1 MKIGILTWLHN
12 GNYGSILQAY
22 ALQKALRNQGY
33 QTENIDYAPSTVK
46 KVENLIKNKNSL
58 KLFLEKWDAYCA
70 KKVAGSPRELSEKQK
85 KFDDFRENY
94 INITRRYSSPK
105 EVATI
110 DGEFD
115 AYICGSDQIW
125 SPVLLNPVFYFDFL
139 SDTERKIAYACSFG
153 VSSIKG
159 KKATKITNYLNRFD
173 YISVRESS
181 GCEIVKNL
189 TGKVV
194 PVMPDPTLLLQRTDW
209 DKVSK
214 YNLNLNKYIFCYF
227 LSWNEDYWKY
237 VENVSQQLGYQIVIV
252 PSVKQT
258 YQVDAK
264 ILKNIGPEEWVG
276 LVKNASYVITDS
288 FHGTVFSIIYNKPF
302 TVLKRFSDDNP
313 RSQNSRIYTLLEH
326 YNLTN
331 RLGINTD
338 IFNLQEYT
346 KVNSQVEYDRR
357 YALEWLNNVL
367 KVEKVEDIPHANC
380 NGCGLCSV
388 VCPKQCI
395 EMKEKPDGFL
405 YPHVNKKDCIGC
417 GLCIKKCPEY
427 GFIAREKV
435 KQVYAAK
442 TRDRKLITEST
453 SGGIFGELAKSILDT
468 GGVVYGAAYVDV
480 DVVRHQRISNI
491 SELYKLNGSKYVQS
505 EISSVYPMIKEDL
518 LSSKNVLFSGTGCQ
532 IAAIRNYL
540 PKDFNNLICVE
551 VVCHGVPA
559 PGLFKKYIKWLSQ
572 KGNAPVLKYQ
582 FRSKCERPTGEH
594 SKYYYETSKGF
605 NSGYSYED
613 PYYGSFLCGS
623 ILRNSCYKCNFKGR
637 LRSGD
642 ITIGDFWGIE
652 KTNSKINTDSG
663 ISLVMINTE
672 KGNRMFEPLKNRL
685 DLYKSSFEEA
695 EKFNPSISHSTAS
708 KKRISIDCTKEDVID
723 TQLSVNSSIK
733 NRIKNRLPW
742 RVKKIL
748 KRIL

>member
-12 GNYGSILQAY
+12 GNYGSVLQAY

-85 KFDDFRENY
+85 KFEDFRENY

-110 DGEFD
+110 DGEYD

-194 PVMPDPTLLLQRTDW
+194 PVMSDPTLLLQRTDW

-252 PSVKQT
+252 PSVKET

-613 PYYGSFLCGS
+613 QYYGSFLCGS
-623 ILRNSCYKCNFKGR
+623 ILRNSCYKCSYKGR

-672 KGNRMFEPLKNRL
+672 KGNRMFELLKNRL
-685 DLYKSSFEEA
+685 DLYESSFEEA
-695 EKFNPSISHSTAS
+695 QKFNPSISHSTAS

-723 TQLSVNSSIK
+723 TQLSVTCSIK
-733 NRIKNRLPW
+733 NKIKNRLPW

>member
-85 KFDDFRENY
+85 KFEDFRENY

-110 DGEFD
+110 DDEYD

>member
-94 INITRRYSSPK
+94 INITQQYSSPK

>member
-85 KFDDFRENY
+85 KFEDFRENY

-264 ILKNIGPEEWVG
+264 ILKNIGPEEWIG

-417 GLCIKKCPEY
+417 GLCVKKCPEY

>member
-12 GNYGSILQAY
+12 GNYGSVLQAY

-85 KFDDFRENY
+85 KFEDFRENY

-110 DGEFD
+110 DGEYD

-194 PVMPDPTLLLQRTDW
+194 PVMSDPTLLLQRTDW

-252 PSVKQT
+252 PSVKET

-623 ILRNSCYKCNFKGR
+623 ILRNSCYKCSYKGR

-672 KGNRMFEPLKNRL
+672 KGNRMFELLKNRL
-685 DLYKSSFEEA
+685 DLYESSFEEA
-695 EKFNPSISHSTAS
+695 QKFNPSISHSTAS

-723 TQLSVNSSIK
+723 TQLSVTCSIK
-733 NRIKNRLPW
+733 NKIKNRLPW

>member
-33 QTENIDYAPSTVK
+33 QTENIDYAPSAVK

-110 DGEFD
+110 DGEYD

-181 GCEIVKNL
+181 GCEIVKKL
-189 TGKVV
+189 TSKVV
-194 PVMPDPTLLLQRTDW
+194 PVMPDPTLLLRRTDW

-331 RLGINTD
+331 RLGINTN

-346 KVNSQVEYDRR
+346 KVNFQVEYDRR

-417 GLCIKKCPEY
+417 GICIKKCPEY

-540 PKDFNNLICVE
+540 PKDFNNLFCVE

-594 SKYYYETSKGF
+594 SKYYYETSKGL

>member
-33 QTENIDYAPSTVK
+33 QTENIDYAPSNVK

-85 KFDDFRENY
+85 KFEDFRENY

-110 DGEFD
+110 DGEYD

-623 ILRNSCYKCNFKGR
+623 ILRNSCYKCSYKGR

-685 DLYKSSFEEA
+685 DLYESSFEEA
-695 EKFNPSISHSTAS
+695 QKFNPSISHSTAS

-723 TQLSVNSSIK
+723 TQLSVTCSIK
-733 NRIKNRLPW
+733 NKIKNRLPW

>member
-12 GNYGSILQAY
+12 GNYGSVLQAY

-85 KFDDFRENY
+85 KFEDFRENY

-110 DGEFD
+110 DGEYD

-395 EMKEKPDGFL
+395 EMKEKPNGFL
-405 YPHVNKKDCIGC
+405 YPNVNKKDCIGC

-427 GFIAREKV
+427 GIIAREKV

-623 ILRNSCYKCNFKGR
+623 ILRNSCYKCSYKGR

-672 KGNRMFEPLKNRL
+672 KGNSMFEPLKNRL
-685 DLYKSSFEEA
+685 DLYESSFEEA
-695 EKFNPSISHSTAS
+695 QKFNPSISHSTAS

-723 TQLSVNSSIK
+723 TQLSVTCSIK
-733 NRIKNRLPW
+733 NKIKNRLPW

>member
-85 KFDDFRENY
+85 KFEDFRENY

-110 DGEFD
+110 DDEYD

-417 GLCIKKCPEY
+417 GLCVKKCPEY

-642 ITIGDFWGIE
+642 ITLGDFWGIE

-685 DLYKSSFEEA
+685 DLYESSFEEA

-708 KKRISIDCTKEDVID
+708 KKRIAIDCTKEDVID

>member
-94 INITRRYSSPK
+94 INITQRYSSPK

-181 GCEIVKNL
+181 GCEIVKSL
-189 TGKVV
+189 TGNVV

-214 YNLNLNKYIFCYF
+214 YNLNLNNYIFCYF
-227 LSWNEDYWKY
+227 LSWNEEYWKY

-258 YQVDAK
+258 YQVNAK

-276 LVKNASYVITDS
+276 LVKNANYVITDS

-357 YALEWLNNVL
+357 YALEWLNKVL

-417 GLCIKKCPEY
+417 GLCVKKCPEY

>member
-33 QTENIDYAPSTVK
+33 QTENIDYAPSNVK

-85 KFDDFRENY
+85 KFEDFRENY

-209 DKVSK
+209 DKVSR
-214 YNLNLNKYIFCYF
+214 YNLNLNNYIFCYF
-227 LSWNEDYWKY
+227 LSWNEEYWKY

-395 EMKEKPDGFL
+395 EMKEKPNGFL

-723 TQLSVNSSIK
+723 TQLSVTCSIK
-733 NRIKNRLPW
+733 NKIKNRLPW

>member
-94 INITRRYSSPK
+94 INITQRYSSPK

-264 ILKNIGPEEWVG
+264 ILKNIGPEEWIG

>member
-85 KFDDFRENY
+85 KFEDFRENY

-110 DGEFD
+110 DGEYD

-417 GLCIKKCPEY
+417 GLCVKKCPEY

-532 IAAIRNYL
+532 IAAIKNYL

>member
-33 QTENIDYAPSTVK
+33 QTENIDYAPSNVK

-85 KFDDFRENY
+85 KFEDFRENY

-214 YNLNLNKYIFCYF
+214 YNLNLNNYIFCYF
-227 LSWNEDYWKY
+227 LSWNEEYWKY

-395 EMKEKPDGFL
+395 EMKEKPNGFL

>member
-94 INITRRYSSPK
+94 INITQRYSSPK

-181 GCEIVKNL
+181 GCEIVKSL
-189 TGKVV
+189 TGNVV

-209 DKVSK
+209 DKVSR
-214 YNLNLNKYIFCYF
+214 YNLNLNNYIFCYF

-417 GLCIKKCPEY
+417 GLCVKKCPEY

>member
-94 INITRRYSSPK
+94 INITQQYSSPK

-214 YNLNLNKYIFCYF
+214 YNLNLNNYIFCYF

>member
-85 KFDDFRENY
+85 KFEDFRENY

-110 DGEFD
+110 DGEYD

-125 SPVLLNPVFYFDFL
+125 SPVLLNPVFYFGFL

-395 EMKEKPDGFL
+395 EMKEKPNGFL

-623 ILRNSCYKCNFKGR
+623 ILRNSCYKCSYKGR

-685 DLYKSSFEEA
+685 DLYESSFEEA
-695 EKFNPSISHSTAS
+695 QKFNPSISHSTAS

-723 TQLSVNSSIK
+723 TQLSVTCSIK
-733 NRIKNRLPW
+733 NKIKNRLPW

>member
-85 KFDDFRENY
+85 KFEDFRENY

-110 DGEFD
+110 DGEYD

-672 KGNRMFEPLKNRL
+672 KGNRMFELLKNRL

>member
-12 GNYGSILQAY
+12 GNYGSVLQAY
-22 ALQKALRNQGY
+22 ALQKALRHQGY

-85 KFDDFRENY
+85 KFEDFRENY

-110 DGEFD
+110 DGEYD

-623 ILRNSCYKCNFKGR
+623 ILRNSCYKCSYKGR

-685 DLYKSSFEEA
+685 DLYESSFEEA
-695 EKFNPSISHSTAS
+695 QKFNPSISHSTAS

-723 TQLSVNSSIK
+723 TQLSVTCSIK
-733 NRIKNRLPW
+733 NKIKNRLPW

>member
-58 KLFLEKWDAYCA
+58 KLFLEKWDDYCA

-85 KFDDFRENY
+85 KFEDFRENY

-110 DGEFD
+110 DGEYD

-189 TGKVV
+189 IGKVV

>member
-46 KVENLIKNKNSL
+46 KVENLMKNKNSL

-94 INITRRYSSPK
+94 INITQRYSSPK

-181 GCEIVKNL
+181 GCEIVKSL
-189 TGKVV
+189 TGNVV

-209 DKVSK
+209 DKVSR
-214 YNLNLNKYIFCYF
+214 YNLNLNNYIFCYF

-417 GLCIKKCPEY
+417 GLCVKKCPEY

>member
-94 INITRRYSSPK
+94 INITQRYSSPK

-181 GCEIVKNL
+181 GCEIVKSL
-189 TGKVV
+189 TGNVV

-209 DKVSK
+209 DKVSR
-214 YNLNLNKYIFCYF
+214 YNLNLNNYIFCYF

-302 TVLKRFSDDNP
+302 TLLKRFSDDNP

-417 GLCIKKCPEY
+417 GLCVKKCPEY

>member
-94 INITRRYSSPK
+94 INITQRYSSPK

-181 GCEIVKNL
+181 GCEIVKSL
-189 TGKVV
+189 TGNVV

-209 DKVSK
+209 DKVSR
-214 YNLNLNKYIFCYF
+214 YNLNLNNYIFCYF
-227 LSWNEDYWKY
+227 LSWNEEYWKY

-276 LVKNASYVITDS
+276 LVKNANYVITDS

-357 YALEWLNNVL
+357 YALEWLNKVL

-417 GLCIKKCPEY
+417 GLCVKKCPEY

>member
-85 KFDDFRENY
+85 KFEDFRENY

-110 DGEFD
+110 DGEYD

>member
-85 KFDDFRENY
+85 KFEDFRENY

-105 EVATI
+105 EVAAI
-110 DGEFD
+110 DGEYD

-264 ILKNIGPEEWVG
+264 ILKNIGPEEWIG

>member
-181 GCEIVKNL
+181 GCEIVKSL

-214 YNLNLNKYIFCYF
+214 YNLNLNNYIFCYF

-258 YQVDAK
+258 YQVNAK

-276 LVKNASYVITDS
+276 LIKNASYVITDS

-331 RLGINTD
+331 RLGTNTD

-346 KVNSQVEYDRR
+346 KVNSQVECDRR
-357 YALEWLNNVL
+357 YALEWLNSVL

-380 NGCGLCSV
+380 NGCGLCSI

-395 EMKEKPDGFL
+395 EMKEKHNGFL

-417 GLCIKKCPEY
+417 DLCIKKCPEY
-427 GFIAREKV
+427 SFIAREKV

-453 SGGIFGELAKSILDT
+453 SGGIFGELAKSILDA

-491 SELYKLNGSKYVQS
+491 SELYKLSGSKYVQS

-518 LSSKNVLFSGTGCQ
+518 LSAKNVLFSGTGCQ

-572 KGNAPVLKYQ
+572 KGNASVLKYQ

-594 SKYYYETSKGF
+594 SKYYYETSKGL

-672 KGNRMFEPLKNRL
+672 KGNRIFAPLKNRL
-685 DLYKSSFEEA
+685 DLYESSFEEA

>member
-12 GNYGSILQAY
+12 GNYGSVLQAY

-85 KFDDFRENY
+85 KFEDFRENY

-110 DGEFD
+110 DGEYD

-194 PVMPDPTLLLQRTDW
+194 PVMSDPTLLLQRTDW

-252 PSVKQT
+252 PSVKET

-623 ILRNSCYKCNFKGR
+623 ILRNSCYKCSYKGR

-685 DLYKSSFEEA
+685 DLYESSFEEA
-695 EKFNPSISHSTAS
+695 QKFNPSISHSTAS

-723 TQLSVNSSIK
+723 TQLSVTCSIK
-733 NRIKNRLPW
+733 NKIKNRLPW

>member
-46 KVENLIKNKNSL
+46 KVENLIKNKNYL

-85 KFDDFRENY
+85 KFEDFRENY
-94 INITRRYSSPK
+94 INITRRYSSPQ

-110 DGEFD
+110 DGEYD

-442 TRDRKLITEST
+442 TRDRQLITEST